1 MRPKIILVFVL
12 AMILSE
18 DVQAHDAVVNGIFY
32 NLDKAT
38 KAAQVTYSSNSSE
51 KYSGD
56 IVIPEKIECGGEN
69 YVVKSIGMQAFHLCH
84 SLTSITLP
92 SSIESIG
99 SYAFSYT
106 DGLTSMSV
114 AADNPVYDSRDNCN
128 AIIETANNRL
138 VAGCSATVIPESVT
152 AIGYRAFEG
161 VYNETIFISK
171 NIVSI
176 ENMAFDLTRVA
187 SITVDS
193 SNPVYDSRDNCN
205 AVIETSTNTLAVGC
219 INTVIPSSV
228 IAIGDYAFGGC
239 QHLETIEIPSKIKSI
254 GAGAF
259 FCCYRLKNVK
269 VPYGV
274 ESQFEPYPTGVEDIP
289 ADSVENAVFDDSW
302 YTLDGRRLQARPTR
316 AGIYIHRG
324 KKQIVR

>member
-1 MRPKIILVFVL
+1 M
-12 AMILSE
+12 
-18 DVQAHDAVVNGIFY
+18 
-32 NLDKAT
+32 
-38 KAAQVTYSSNSSE
+38 
-51 KYSGD
+51 
-56 IVIPEKIECGGEN
+56 
-69 YVVKSIGMQAFHLCH
+69 
-84 SLTSITLP
+84 
-92 SSIESIG
+92 
-99 SYAFSYT
+99 
-106 DGLTSMSV
+106 
-114 AADNPVYDSRDNCN
+114 
-128 AIIETANNRL
+128 
-138 VAGCSATVIPESVT
+138 AGCSATVIPESVT